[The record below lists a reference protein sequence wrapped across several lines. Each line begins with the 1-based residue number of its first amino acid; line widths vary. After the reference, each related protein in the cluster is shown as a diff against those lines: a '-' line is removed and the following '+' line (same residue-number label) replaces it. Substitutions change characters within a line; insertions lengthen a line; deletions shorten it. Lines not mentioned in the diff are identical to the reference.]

1 MKVEMKSQMGNIKV
15 RAGRQ
20 GLGLGEGGR
29 GDVGADKNQGPRLN
43 FHYIFKERSNCLR

>member
-20 GLGLGEGGR
+20 GLGLGE
-29 GDVGADKNQGPRLN
+29 ADGVTWVLIKIKVPV
-43 FHYIFKERSNCLR
+43 